1 MNTGQF
7 VAGTLVGALARL
19 SEQAIK
25 DAYAALKAL
34 LKRRFADDE
43 EVTKAIDRTE
53 ADPKKWGDTMQLHLE
68 ERADQIDDEIVNAA
82 QALHTLLNQ
91 QGSTKNVNVT
101 QQGDGNI
108 AIGGNMSDSTI
119 RSTVKKDD

>member
-1 MNTGQF
+1 MNTGHF
-7 VAGTLVGALARL
+7 VAGTLISALARL

-34 LKRRFADDE
+34 LKRRFAQDE
-43 EVTKAIDRTE
+43 ELNKAIERTE
-53 ADPKKWGDTMQLHLE
+53 IDPKKWGDTMTLHME
-68 ERADQIDDEIVNAA
+68 ERADQLDDEIVAAA

-91 QGSTKNVNVT
+91 QGGTTNVNVT

-108 AIGGNMSDSTI
+108 AIGGNVSGSTI
-119 RSTVKKDD
+119 SSNVKKDN